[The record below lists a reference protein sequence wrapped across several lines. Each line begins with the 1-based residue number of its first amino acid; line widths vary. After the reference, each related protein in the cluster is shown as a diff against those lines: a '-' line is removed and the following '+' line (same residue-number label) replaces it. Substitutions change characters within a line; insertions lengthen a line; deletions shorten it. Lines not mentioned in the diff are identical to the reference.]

1 MWKALSWAFEQD
13 NLRPV
18 EKLLLIT
25 LAQLSTQ
32 KGYAFCSQAYLCHA
46 LNVSGPTLRQAIKSL
61 EGLDMIRRQT
71 HQKIQGGRR
80 NDTYHLPPEAGRKDM
95 DELDQLADL
104 WDTQNRAAANPPE
117 PPNRKKLSVVKPALT
132 AEPKKTFGKG
142 GKKLSVPYNDDNSKS
157 IEGSLCSPSIV
168 GTSEITPELIALWNR
183 NHGEAFKWF
192 WHNFPK
198 TRRQDKIAC
207 CDKFLR
213 IINGKHK
220 TLKATAP
227 EIVIGAIHYSER
239 VNHAFARMPMTW
251 INNGNWKPEENYG
264 VNTGAA
270 KPTGITQQQQRGAIA
285 RALSDELE
293 DYGTP
298 AEGNYATEA
307 RRRAARS

>member
-1 MWKALSWAFEQD
+1 MWKALSWAFEQE

-32 KGYAFCSQAYLCHA
+32 KGYAFCSQAYLCHV
-46 LNVSGPTLRQAIKSL
+46 LNISGPTLRLAINGL
-61 EGLDMIRRQT
+61 EGPGLIRRQM
-71 HQKIQGGRR
+71 HAKPAGGRK
-80 NDTYHLPPEAGRKDM
+80 NDTYHLPPEAGRGDM
-95 DELDQLADL
+95 DELDELADL
-104 WDTQNRAAANPPE
+104 WDTQDKAAANPP
-117 PPNRKKLSVVKPALT
+117 PAPNRKFLSAVKPASST
-132 AEPKKTFGKG
+132 EPKVSFGEG
-142 GKKLSVPYNDDNSKS
+142 GKKLSVPYIDDNSKS
-157 IEGSLCSPSIV
+157 IRGSLCSPLIV

-183 NHGEAFKWF
+183 DHGAAFNWL

-207 CDKFLR
+207 QTKFLR

-220 TLKATAP
+220 TLKATAA
-227 EIVIGAIHYSER
+227 EIVVGAIHYSER

-264 VNTGAA
+264 VNTGAE
-270 KPTGITQQQQRGAIA
+270 KPGITEQQQRGAIA

-293 DYGTP
+293 DGRVP
-298 AEGNYATEA
+298 PEGDHAGEA
-307 RRRAARS
+307 RRRTARP